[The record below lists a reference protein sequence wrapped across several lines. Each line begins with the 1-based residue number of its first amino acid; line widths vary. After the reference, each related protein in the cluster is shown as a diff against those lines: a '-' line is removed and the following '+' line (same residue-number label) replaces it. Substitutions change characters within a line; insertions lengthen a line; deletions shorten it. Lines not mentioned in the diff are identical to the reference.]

1 MEIII
6 AITLLIIAL
15 EGLYICTQLEKKEEV
30 MPKETRRTVR
40 GDFGNPLAD
49 TYRKNSKGQLK
60 PIKPGAIMLGD
71 DEKDEV

>member
-1 MEIII
+1 M
-6 AITLLIIAL
+6 
-15 EGLYICTQLEKKEEV
+15 Q
-30 MPKETRRTVR
+30 KETRRTVR